1 MPVLPAE
8 TEIFPSHLLDGPDPE
23 CAATRTWFVL
33 HTRPRQEKSVARE
46 LAKRQ
51 VPFFLPLY
59 SKRKRFQGRF
69 VTSYL
74 PLFPGYVFQLATE
87 EERLLALKTNR
98 VLNVLSVVDQAR
110 IWDDLRQIRRLL
122 LSGEPVTPEE
132 RFAVGDLVEV
142 LSGPLAGLRGVV
154 ERTASGRRFI
164 VRVDFIQR
172 GASVLLDD
180 TVLVKVR

>member
-8 TEIFPSHLLDGPDPE
+8 TEVFPPDLLDVAEPG
-23 CAATRTWFVL
+23 CAPGRIWYAL
-33 HTRPRQEKSVARE
+33 HTRPRQEKCVVRE
-46 LAKRQ
+46 LLSRQ
-51 VPFFLPLY
+51 APFFLPLY
-59 SKRKRFQGRF
+59 CKRKKFQGRM
-69 VTSYL
+69 VTTHL

-87 EERLLALKTNR
+87 QERLLALKTNR
-98 VLNVLSVVDQAR
+98 VLKALPVAAQDQL
-110 IWDDLRQIRRLL
+110 WNDLRQIRRLL

-132 RFAVGDLVEV
+132 KLGAGDLVEI
-142 LSGPLAGLRGVV
+142 LSGPLAGLRGVI

-180 TVLVKVR
+180 TVLVKVT